1 MYITAIEMSTIKSA
15 LLYTAE
21 QVLDSDVPAFED
33 YEKTD
38 WDARRTTI
46 DMDLYQAN
54 HDKAE
59 LAISLAKEL
68 DEADAEGYNWFCS
81 KDEDHVLKVLAYHED
96 IGVYACEGSCWRDIG
111 EDHIMNL
118 ATGEVLEVL
127 SSTTD
132 ENGRVVE
139 LCAE

>member
-15 LLYTAE
+15 LLYAAE
-21 QVLDSDVPAFED
+21 QVQSSDVPVFED

-38 WDARRTTI
+38 WDTRRTTI
-46 DMDLYQAN
+46 DEDLYQAN

-59 LAISLAKEL
+59 LAVSLAKEL
-68 DEADAEGYNWFCS
+68 DEADAEGYNWVCS
-81 KDEDHVLKVLAYHED
+81 KDGDHVLKVLAYHED

-111 EDHIMNL
+111 ENHIMNL
-118 ATGEVLEVL
+118 ANGEVLEVQ
-127 SSTTD
+127 SCETD
-132 ENGRVVE
+132 EDGRVVE